1 MYYFRSVLSNPFHK
15 NNFLISKNEGTNE
28 LLTIENKIVNPK
40 DSLEMDTLTKIYPN
54 FLANR
59 IFRNIK
65 NQDLYE
71 FLMITNID
79 CDDINKWPL
88 MAVYTNVKSGKVY
101 SRPFV
106 EFLEKFTYEKFLRG

>member
-1 MYYFRSVLSNPFHK
+1 MHYYRSVMDTPFHK
-15 NNFLISKNEGTNE
+15 DNFILTIDEPESDLYTITGSLISLQQDISEVK
-28 LLTIENKIVNPK
+28 
-40 DSLEMDTLTKIYPN
+40 LTKVYPN

-71 FLMITNID
+71 FLMITNLD

-88 MAVYTNVKSGKVY
+88 MAVYANVKSGKVY

-106 EFLEKFTYEKFLRG
+106 EFLDKFNFEKFVRG